1 LPLIEAAELQ
11 SQLESASDV
20 VAVDCRFDL
29 KSPGAGRQAWESG
42 HIPGAVYAHLD
53 EDLSRTPAAH
63 EGRHPLPAP
72 GDFAATLGRL
82 GITRESLVVAY
93 DDHGGAI
100 AARLWWMLGW
110 IGHERRA
117 LLNGGLGAWRAAGLP
132 LEHGTASLVARDYPR
147 PNPDESMVVTTDELQ
162 RALAGRSALPALLDA
177 RAGARFRGEI
187 EPIDPVAGHIPG
199 ACNLAFSELLNED
212 QRFLAPDAL
221 EQRFTDVL
229 TDAGLPTDTPII
241 AMCGSGVTACH
252 LLAGLAMTGKAGRLY
267 VGSWSEWIR
276 DSQRPVA
283 TGGD

>member
-11 SQLESASDV
+11 AQLESASGV

-29 KSPGAGRQAWESG
+29 KAPEAGRQAWESG

-53 EDLSRTPAAH
+53 DDLSRTPAAH

-72 GDFAATLGRL
+72 EDFAAKLGEL

-117 LLNGGLGAWRAAGLP
+117 LLNGGLGAWQAAGLP
-132 LEHGTASLVARDYPR
+132 LERGATSLAPRDYPR
-147 PNPDESMVVTTDELQ
+147 PDPDESQVVTTDELQ
-162 RALAGRSALPALLDA
+162 RALAGQPATSALLDA
-177 RAGARFRGEI
+177 RAGARFRGEV

-199 ACNLAFSELLNED
+199 ARNLAFTELLSQD

-221 EQRFTDVL
+221 EQRFTKALMDS
-229 TDAGLPTDTPII
+229 GLPADTPIV

-252 LLAGLAMTGKAGRLY
+252 LLAGLALTGKTGRLY

-283 TGGD
+283 TGSD